1 MLGFG
6 CRVDDNGCLDDA
18 VTTFSDLIAHYQEQG
33 QPTTNYQKGG
43 QPLKRGQ
50 FLVLAFHYSNMKTIL
65 STLDWPY

>member
-6 CRVDDNGCLDDA
+6 CRLDGSGCLDDA

-43 QPLKRGQ
+43 QPT
-50 FLVLAFHYSNMKTIL
+50 HL
-65 STLDWPY
+65 SKGVSSQCLLFNTRT